1 MKIQKFKHQKGNVLF
16 LILIAVA
23 LFAALSYAVTQ
34 SSRSGSD
41 ASRETNV
48 INTSTLTQYPN
59 QVRTAVLR
67 LVIAGTDP
75 TALQFNSPE
84 EFDTATY
91 TKFVPERSVFH
102 VKGGAA
108 AYQII
113 PAKLH
118 ATATTDTNWIYSMAF
133 RVKGLGTDNTD
144 GSGNELMAFA
154 DDLSDTMCSR
164 LNQDLGWG
172 AEIPVLSSAVTLAD
186 DRDAAHR
193 IAVAADLASPTNN
206 GIFPAMTASAPVT
219 ADWMD
224 NKAFGCFR
232 NGSGGHNVFYYTLV
246 ER

>member
-1 MKIQKFKHQKGNVLF
+1 MKINNYKSQKGNVLF

-34 SSRSGSD
+34 SSRSGGD

-48 INTSTLTQYPN
+48 INTSSLTQYPN

-75 TALQFNSPE
+75 SSLQFNSPD

-91 TKFVPERSVFH
+91 TKFIKARGVFH
-102 VKGGAA
+102 VDGGAA
-108 AYQII
+108 SWQNV

-118 ATATTDTNWIYSMAF
+118 ANAGDTNWIYSMAF
-133 RVKGLGTDNTD
+133 RVPGLGTDNTD
-144 GSGNELMAFA
+144 GTGNELIAFA
-154 DDLSDTMCSR
+154 DDLTDTMCSR

-172 AEIPVLSSAVTLAD
+172 SSIPVLSSAVTITD
-186 DRDAAHR
+186 VRDAAHR
-193 IAVAADLASPTNN
+193 IAVAADLASPSSD
-206 GIFPAMTASAPVT
+206 GVFPNMTVASPVA
-219 ADWMD
+219 ADWMK

-232 NGSGGHNVFYYTLV
+232 NASGGHNVFYYTLV